1 MEKTKVL
8 NVTYSTWEAMEGR
21 RPMGVPV
28 AVRYQDGSKGY
39 AWCLDGWGSIWYE
52 TLDELLAEHC

>member
-8 NVTYSTWEAMEGR
+8 SVSFDTWEKWEGT
-21 RPMGVPV
+21 RPVGVPI

-52 TLDELLAEHC
+52 TLDELIAEHF